1 MIADAVTL
9 DTCGIAIMRARMPE
23 NSRCPRIPMGIR
35 NHFDPRKN
43 GRLFVYLTPS
53 EAFQLAD
60 VLCEYAREAM
70 QTTGAIDHE
79 DTHEG
84 GDSSMGDT
92 VELTRPHDPEAAA
105 KAAAEDDARQQ
116 AAQAEQDAQ
125 QQEKQDDPPKGD
137 PDPPTPPAPPTTPPA
152 TE

>member
-1 MIADAVTL
+1 MSRVVSRVGTIITGCDVGITAASKSRPMVGIGVLYKKEFTDKRAWTFLDPQQALEVADAL
-9 DTCGIAIMRARMPE
+9 R
-23 NSRCPRIPMGIR
+23 
-35 NHFDPRKN
+35 
-43 GRLFVYLTPS
+43 
-53 EAFQLAD
+53 
-60 VLCEYAREAM
+60 EYALEGMKYAR
-70 QTTGAIDHE
+70 Q
-79 DTHEG
+79 EG

-116 AAQAEQDAQ
+116 AAQAEQVAQ

-137 PDPPTPPAPPTTPPA
+137 PDPPTPPAPTTTPPA